1 MKDAKEKS
9 TRASRL
15 FLPSYQFTRPDGG
28 FYTAENNMPE
38 NKEVKKHSDKASR
51 KIQEFYHSL
60 NDDLTASKD
69 QDKDARGQTIS
80 RVVSEADKILPH
92 LDRPVEVRDDAHL
105 MYESSRM
112 SENIIRQANIR
123 ADTEFDI
130 KSVLPKLK
138 ENLFPSGAKPY
149 EAFKTLGEHFY
160 KVSKRAPSASFMMG
174 PIYITKKPVTRKPRG
189 EVLRIDH
196 NTQKSAQQLES
207 SDIQQGANQSTE
219 TIKDIYLRLDNQVKQ
234 DGPISLYQL
243 VLNPESFAQSVE
255 NLFFVSFLVRD
266 GKVSIAPDEDGVPIV
281 STEDLTKVSGTANGD
296 SSSSSKK
303 ADRRQ
308 VVVNLDEESYEEL
321 IKLFEIEESFIPTR
335 HYNEDGSFR

>member
-1 MKDAKEKS
+1 
-9 TRASRL
+9 
-15 FLPSYQFTRPDGG
+15 
-28 FYTAENNMPE
+28 MPE
-38 NKEVKKHSDKASR
+38 DNEVKKHSDRSSR

-60 NDDLTASKD
+60 NDGLTVAKD
-69 QDKDARGQTIS
+69 KDKDARGQAIS
-80 RVVSEADKILPH
+80 QVVGEADKILPL
-92 LDRPVEVRDDAHL
+92 LDRPAEVRDDAQL

-112 SENIIRQANIR
+112 SESIIRQANIR

-130 KSVLPKLK
+130 KTVLPKLK
-138 ENLFPSGAKPY
+138 ENFFPSGTKPN
-149 EAFKTLGEHFY
+149 EAFKTLGKQFY
-160 KVSKRAPSASFMMG
+160 KVSKRAPAVSFMMG
-174 PIYITKKPVTRKPRG
+174 PIYITKKPVTKKPRG

-255 NLFFVSFLVRD
+255 NLFFASFLVRD

-281 STEDLTKVSGTANGD
+281 STQDLTNVSGTANGE
-296 SSSSSKK
+296 SSSSKK
-303 ADRRQ
+303 GDRRQ

-321 IKLFEIEESFIPTR
+321 IKLFEIEEPFIPTR